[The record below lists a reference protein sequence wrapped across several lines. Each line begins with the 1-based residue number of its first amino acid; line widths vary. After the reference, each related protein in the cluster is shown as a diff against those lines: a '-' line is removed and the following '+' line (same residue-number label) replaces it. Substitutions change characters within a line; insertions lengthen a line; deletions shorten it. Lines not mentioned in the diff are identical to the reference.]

1 MSRLQI
7 TQGLTQGLTQ
17 LLYILIAQYRAYVQI
32 ACDQRR
38 TVQRRGE
45 AADDDEVDVS
55 VAKTLK

>member
-1 MSRLQI
+1 MSWLQI
-7 TQGLTQGLTQ
+7 TQGLTQ